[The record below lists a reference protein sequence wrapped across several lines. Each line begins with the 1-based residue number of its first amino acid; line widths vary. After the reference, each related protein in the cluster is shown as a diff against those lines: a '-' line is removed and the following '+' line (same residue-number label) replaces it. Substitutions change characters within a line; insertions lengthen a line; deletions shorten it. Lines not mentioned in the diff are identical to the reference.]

1 MSKLL
6 YPRITIV
13 TPSFNQAQ
21 FLGRTILSVLDQDYP
36 NLEYIVIDGGSTDG
50 SVEIIK
56 KYEKYITY
64 WVSEKDRGQSEAIN
78 KGLRL
83 ATGELVAWQNSD
95 DIYLPGAF
103 EQIARSF
110 VNSRGIDL
118 FIGNMNLID
127 EEDRIIENL
136 KYVTPTYKS
145 LLTEGMV
152 LTNQSAFWV
161 KGIHQKIGYLNE
173 SLHYGFD
180 YEWFLRVLNIGK
192 GAHVN
197 KTLGC
202 LRMHNATKTHNF
214 QELFKLEYDKILHN
228 KKISRIQKI
237 QYRVRRL
244 LLMIKMG
251 EFKYILR
258 GFKRRLINL
267 LNSKRTL

>member
-1 MSKLL
+1 MILPKIS
-6 YPRITIV
+6 II
-13 TPSFNQAQ
+13 TPSFNQVK
-21 FLGRTILSVLDQDYP
+21 FLERTIQSVLNQNYE

-50 SVEIIK
+50 SVELIK
-56 KYEKYITY
+56 KYQSNISY
-64 WVSEKDRGQSEAIN
+64 WVSEKDGGQSEAIN

-103 EQIARSF
+103 EEIAKSF

-136 KYVTPTYKS
+136 KYVKPTYKS
-145 LLTEGMV
+145 LIAEGMV
-152 LTNQSAFWV
+152 LTNQSAFWARGV
-161 KGIHQKIGYLNE
+161 HKKIGYLNE

-180 YEWFLRVLNIGK
+180 YDWFLRVLNVGK
-192 GAHVN
+192 GAHIN
-197 KTLGC
+197 KTLGG
-202 LRMHNATKTHNF
+202 LRMHSATKTHNF
-214 QELFKLEYDKILHN
+214 QELFKLEYEKILHN
-228 KKISRIQKI
+228 KKLSRTQKI
-237 QYRVRRL
+237 QYKLRRL

-258 GFKRRLINL
+258 GFKRRVFKIY
-267 LNSKRTL
+267 